1 MLRSIWVYLVIILSL
16 SLSGCGNRIV
26 DKQQVNKEE
35 KIIIKFSHVVEEN
48 TPKGL
53 AAIRFARL
61 ISERSKGSIEV
72 QIFPDSQLFK
82 DGEEFEA
89 IRRGDVQMIAPA
101 TSKVSQLFP
110 QWQIWDLPYLFS
122 DLEGVHQIM
131 DGSLGKRLMEQLKEK
146 NLYGLA
152 MWDNGFK
159 HLTNN
164 KHPIIQPSDFKGLK
178 FRVMSPGIL
187 QEQFNYF
194 EAKAIFLPFNDVY
207 DALNEGQVEGQEN
220 TISNIYTKK
229 FSQVQKYLTLSQ
241 HGFLGY
247 AVIINLE
254 FWNQLPDNARELIE
268 NTMEEV
274 TFWERDIAR
283 ELNKQQLEEIKKLNS
298 VSIYSLDEE
307 ERRKWQGQFRFAYTK
322 FEKENGSEFLN
333 EVKKW
338 NEGQEIK

>member
-1 MLRSIWVYLVIILSL
+1 MIRSIWVYVVMILSL

-89 IRRGDVQMIAPA
+89 ISRGDVQMIAPA

-110 QWQIWDLPYLFS
+110 QWQIWDLPYLFF
-122 DLEGVHQIM
+122 DLEGVHRIM
-131 DGSLGKRLMEQLKEK
+131 DGPLGKRLLEQLEEK

-164 KHPIIQPSDFKGLK
+164 KHPIIKPSDFKGLK

-194 EAKAIFLPFNDVY
+194 EAEAIFLPFNDVY

-229 FSQVQKYLTLSQ
+229 FHHVQKYITLSQ

-247 AVIINLE
+247 AVIVNLE
-254 FWNQLPDNARELIE
+254 FWNQLPDNARVLIE
-268 NTMEEV
+268 ETMEEV
-274 TFWERDIAR
+274 TFWERDIAK
-283 ELNKQQLEEIKKLNS
+283 ELNEKQLEEIKKLDS
-298 VSIYSLDEE
+298 VSIYPLKGEEGIKWKDE
-307 ERRKWQGQFRFAYTK
+307 FRFAYTK

-333 EVKKW
+333 EVKEW
-338 NEGQEIK
+338 SEAQENK